1 MSHQKLWMNKIRWAC
16 DNCSNLKVRR
26 CWSSWISAQ
35 GPTRKLELLE
45 DQVSVREKSIKN
57 IFVQGA
63 GKSSI
68 VTALFRLADP
78 TGRIVIDGIDALK
91 MGLQDLR
98 ANISIIPQV
107 LTHNFGKLKP
117 LVQGNPVTRVSD
129 IMGWRLD
136 LIYKQTHATRLL
148 LW

>member
-1 MSHQKLWMNKIRWAC
+1 M
-16 DNCSNLKVRR
+16 LKQLNF
-26 CWSSWISAQ
+26 S
-35 GPTRKLELLE
+35 TRPNEK
-45 DQVSVREKSIKN
+45 VGIVGRSGKSVREKSIKN

-107 LTHNFGKLKP
+107 PTHNFGKLKP

>member
-1 MSHQKLWMNKIRWAC
+1 M
-16 DNCSNLKVRR
+16 
-26 CWSSWISAQ
+26 
-35 GPTRKLELLE
+35 LE
-45 DQVSVREKSIKN
+45 DQVSVREKSIEN

-148 LW
+148 LWLTALVQGAGDVHR